1 MNKILVD
8 GHYLPYL
15 IDEELYV
22 VEDNFKQ
29 QVTESKEHLASTEE
43 DNSNVALPNLVKDL
57 LLIVRFGQDSD
68 SIASYKTFLSK
79 LLAAAGYRLQNVDLV
94 VMNKFKDTKA
104 KTIIENSQ
112 AKFVMAFGVDLKNPD
127 NFQVRQYAGKHIIIS
142 APLETLPSDRAK
154 KTKLWGLMKEMF
166 KLE

>member
-127 NFQVRQYAGKHIIIS
+127 NFQVRQFSGKHIIIS
-142 APLETLPSDRAK
+142 APLEKLPSDRAK

>member
-22 VEDNFKQ
+22 VEENFKQ
-29 QVTESKEHLASTEE
+29 QVTESKERLASTED
-43 DNSNVALPNLVKDL
+43 DNSNVALPNLVKNL
-57 LLIVRFGQDSD
+57 LLIVRFENDSE

-79 LLAAAGYRLQNVDLV
+79 LLAAAGYRLQNVDVV
-94 VMNKFKDTKA
+94 VMNKFKETKA
-104 KTIIENSQ
+104 KTIIENSN

-127 NFQVRQYAGKHIIIS
+127 NFQIRQFSGKHIIIS
-142 APLETLPSDRAK
+142 APLEKLPSDRTK

>member
-1 MNKILVD
+1 
-8 GHYLPYL
+8 
-15 IDEELYV
+15 
-22 VEDNFKQ
+22 
-29 QVTESKEHLASTEE
+29 
-43 DNSNVALPNLVKDL
+43 
-57 LLIVRFGQDSD
+57 
-68 SIASYKTFLSK
+68 
-79 LLAAAGYRLQNVDLV
+79 LAAAGYRLQNVDLV

-127 NFQVRQYAGKHIIIS
+127 NFQVRQFSGKHIIIS
-142 APLETLPSDRAK
+142 APLEKLPSDRAK